1 MKDHPSSAENGTVP
15 FTPGTNVLA
24 VDGTDRGT
32 LQFSLSHLQKFDR
45 RLLVSL
51 DIAPKQLVQ
60 LATDAD
66 DESPTTVLDCTADS
80 EPLLASEIPAETS
93 VRNVEPETASV
104 GEATIG
110 ALDQLPDGTTAG
122 ICVHSVPTLVE
133 RSTVQKTYK
142 LLYVLAQRVRRD
154 GHLAFYTWN
163 NPTETRNL
171 RILGRAL
178 DYRVT
183 LDEADEPTVRSLVE
197 VGEDG

>member
-51 DIAPKQLVQ
+51 DIPPKQFVQ
-60 LATDAD
+60 LATDVD
-66 DESPTTVLDCTADS
+66 DVSPTSVLDCTADS
-80 EPLLASEIPAETS
+80 EPVLATDTPAEVS
-93 VRNVEPETASV
+93 VRNVAPDAASV
-104 GEATIG
+104 GEAVVG
-110 ALDQLPDGTTAG
+110 ALDRVPDGTTAG
-122 ICVHSVPTLVE
+122 VCIHSVPTLVD

-163 NPTETRNL
+163 NPAETRNL

-178 DYRVT
+178 DYQAT
-183 LDEADEPTVRSLVE
+183 LDEEDEPTVRSLVE